1 MMWSSKKRWSA
12 AGFIFIGVIAGV
24 IFASNFNL
32 TTRSLAE
39 RPPLELPVVNLDAE
53 AAPVVASV
61 QETGKAFTA
70 ISKQLLPAVVY
81 IESTIKGE
89 ARQQNNPENFR
100 DFFRFFE
107 QQPQN
112 SQPQRGAGSGVIV
125 SKDGYI
131 LTNHH
136 VIDGAEQIEVKLYD
150 NRTFKAEL
158 IGTDPLTEVAV
169 IKIKGDDFPTAGM
182 GNSESVEIGE
192 WVLAFGNPLGLTS
205 TVTAGIVSAKSRNI
219 NIIRDENATETG
231 GSWAIENF
239 IQTDAA
245 INRGNSGGPLVNMR
259 GQIIGL
265 NTAIATG
272 TGYNVGAGFAIP
284 VNLARRVMK
293 DLIDKGYVARPW
305 MGISMSARPLTSNQ
319 AEYYG
324 LDRPTGV
331 FVQDVSEDG
340 PADKAGLEKN
350 DIILKLD
357 GKEVDQSNEVQNMV
371 ALKNPGDVVTLTVL
385 RRGEKTTTLKVKLE
399 ERRTDENPVVEEAAE
414 DFSELGLTVSDLTT
428 EIRRGARAYRDVEGV
443 VVTKVETYSIGFD
456 EGVRR
461 GDVITHIEDEK
472 VTSVRG
478 YRRMLRSFDK
488 GRVVVFKVK
497 RGSNDFQAFIKLPE

>member
-1 MMWSSKKRWSA
+1 MWSSKQRWST

-32 TTRSLAE
+32 TTKSMAKRPTLA
-39 RPPLELPVVNLDAE
+39 LPAIEISDE
-53 AAPVVASV
+53 AAPVLASV

-81 IESTIKGE
+81 VESTIKGDT
-89 ARQQNNPENFR
+89 QQRERSPENFR

-158 IGTDPLTEVAV
+158 VGTDPLTEVAV
-169 IKIKGDDFPTAGM
+169 IKIEGHDFPTAVL
-182 GNSESVEIGE
+182 GNSEQLEIGE

-219 NIIRDENATETG
+219 NIIRDENATASG

-259 GQIIGL
+259 GQVIGI

-284 VNLARRVMK
+284 VNLTRRIMK

-331 FVQDVSEDG
+331 FVQEVVEDG

-357 GKEVDQSNEVQNMV
+357 DKEVDQSNEVQNIV
-371 ALKNPGDVVTLTVL
+371 ALKTPGDVVTLTVL
-385 RRGEKTTTLKVKLE
+385 RRGEKRKLIKVKLE
-399 ERRTDENPVVEEAAE
+399 ERRTDETPLAEAASE
-414 DFSELGLTVSDLTT
+414 DFSELGLTVSNITN
-428 EIRRGARAYRDVEGV
+428 EIRRNTRAYRDVEGV
-443 VVTKVETYSIGFD
+443 VVTQVETYSIGFD

-461 GDVITHIEDEK
+461 GDVITHIEDKK
-472 VTSVRG
+472 VDSVRD
-478 YRRMLRSFDK
+478 YRRLLKGFEK

-497 RGSNDFQAFIKLPE
+497 RGATEFQAFIKLPE